1 MSTGIPSRI
10 GLPGT
15 DWREQLALV
24 SDLMRDVSRETDPQA
39 MVARY
44 GAGMKQVV
52 PRDRL
57 VALSRRGLAAP
68 WYRITRSD
76 MWNRS
81 VDPWTHPE
89 RLPLLDRGLL
99 GELLYAGE
107 ARVLSDLRV
116 PEDDPGAEYFE
127 GMRSAI
133 TIPTWDE
140 GEVLN
145 MVLMMRREPDGYHAD
160 DLPQAVWM
168 ANLFGRATKN
178 LVLSHQLDAAYA
190 RLDEELRVVADIQ
203 RSLLPSALPRI
214 EGLDLAAHYETSQY
228 AGGDY
233 YDFFPLAGGKW
244 GILVADVCGHGTPA
258 AVLMA
263 ITHSLA
269 HTYPGTEPCPAGLLT
284 YVNRHLA
291 SRYVEK
297 GAFVTAF
304 FGIYDP
310 ETRTLTYSS
319 AGHNPPRVKRCS
331 DGRLF
336 ALEDG
341 RGLPLGVL
349 PDIAYETAHVALEVG
364 DQVIFYTDG
373 ITEARGGEDGNELF
387 GIERLDAVMENCSI
401 SSQGLIDTVLASIAD
416 FTGDRPAD
424 DDRTMVIARVT

>member
-10 GLPGT
+10 GRPGS
-15 DWREQLALV
+15 DWREQLATV
-24 SDLMRDVSRETDPQA
+24 CDLMRDVSRETDPQA

-44 GAGMKQVV
+44 GAGMKRVV

-57 VALSRRGLAAP
+57 VALSRRGLEAP

-76 MWNRS
+76 LWDEPI
-81 VDPWTHPE
+81 DPWAHPE

-99 GELLYAGE
+99 GELLHAGE

-116 PEDDPGAEYFE
+116 PADDPGAPYFE

-133 TIPTWDE
+133 TIPTWDG

-145 MVLMMRREPDGYHAD
+145 MVVMMRRDADGYEPD

-168 ANLFGRATKN
+168 ANLFGRATRN
-178 LVLSHQLDAAYA
+178 LVLSNQLDAAYA

-203 RSLLPSALPRI
+203 RSLLPAELPAI
-214 EGLDLAAHYETSQY
+214 EGLDLAAHYETSRH

-304 FGIYDP
+304 FGVYDP
-310 ETRTLTYSS
+310 QTRTLAYSS

-341 RGLPLGVL
+341 RSLPLGVL
-349 PDIAYETAHVALEVG
+349 PDIAYETARVTLEVG

-373 ITEARGGEDGNELF
+373 ITEARGGEDGSDLF
-387 GIERLDAVMENCSI
+387 GIERLDAVMEDCSI
-401 SSQGLIDTVLASIAD
+401 SSQGLIDTVLASIAE
-416 FTGDRPAD
+416 FAGDRPAD

>member
-1 MSTGIPSRI
+1 MTTGLPSRV
-10 GLPGT
+10 GLPGA
-15 DWREQLALV
+15 DWRQQLEHITT
-24 SDLMRDVSRETDPQA
+24 LMQDISRETDPQK

-44 GAGMKQVV
+44 GAGMQNVIA
-52 PRDRL
+52 RDRL
-57 VALSRRGLAAP
+57 VALSRRNLEAP
-68 WYRITRSD
+68 RYRITRSD
-76 MWNRS
+76 LWDTPVN
-81 VDPWTHPE
+81 PWRNAD
-89 RLPLLDRGLL
+89 RLPEFDHGIL

-107 ARVLSDLRV
+107 ARVLDTIDV
-116 PEDDPGAEYFE
+116 PADDPAAEYFA
-127 GMRSAI
+127 GMKSGI
-133 TIPTWDE
+133 TVPTWDE

-145 MVLMMRREPDGYHAD
+145 MVLMMRREPNAYSPE

-178 LVLSHQLDAAYA
+178 LVLSHELDRAYA

-203 RSLLPSALPRI
+203 RSLLPGELPRVQ
-214 EGLDLAAHYETSQY
+214 GLDVAAYYETSQY

-233 YDFFPLAGGKW
+233 YDFFPLVGGKL

-269 HTYPGTEPCPAGLLT
+269 HTFPGEEPCPGGLLE

-291 SRYVEK
+291 ARYIDR

-304 FGIYDP
+304 FGVYDP
-310 ETRTLTYSS
+310 EKRTLRYSS
-319 AGHNPPRVKRCS
+319 AGHNPPRVKRCA

-336 ALEDG
+336 ELDEA
-341 RGLPLGVL
+341 RNLPLGIL
-349 PDIAYETAHVALEVG
+349 HDTKYEPATVELEVG

-373 ITEARGGEDGNELF
+373 ITEARGGKDGNELF
-387 GIERLDAVMENCSI
+387 GIKRLDAVMENCAI
-401 SSQGLIDTVLASIAD
+401 SSQGLIDTVLASVAE
-416 FTGDRPAD
+416 FTEGRPAD